1 MTEILNM
8 LRALDGMAYGIIAAI
23 LIIFA
28 VTIISGVKVRAGYAL
43 IRMKLRNKDYRRDG
57 NFQSEFINGV
67 VDDYTVGVSV
77 NGGDINTSVLV
88 DKCIQKD
95 LRGLLSGER
104 FIKSA
109 GSAMII
115 LGLMGTFLG
124 LTQSVGSISGF
135 FQTGEDISSIFQ
147 NAGEG
152 IMEALSGMGTA
163 FTTSLVG
170 VFCSIIVTIS
180 GVASRAEEARLSMIT
195 ELEDYL
201 DNTLFSMVADEYK
214 CNDTRTYV
222 AVSKAL
228 DEFLEKLKPSARVKS
243 TNLLS
248 IPGKTQEPPVQANT
262 PIMHHTSFAIRQER
276 RVSSEENNQATVEN

>member
-8 LRALDGMAYGIIAAI
+8 LRALDGMAYGIIGAI

-77 NGGDINTSVLV
+77 NGSDINTSVLV

-180 GVASRAEEARLSMIT
+180 GLASRAEEARLSMIT

-228 DEFLEKLKPSARVKS
+228 DEFLEKLKPSTKVKS

-248 IPGKTQEPPVQANT
+248 IPGKIQEAPVQANT

-276 RVSSEENNQATVEN
+276 RVPSEEDNQATVEN

>member
-8 LRALDGMAYGIIAAI
+8 LRALDGMAYGIIGAI

-77 NGGDINTSVLV
+77 NGSDINTSVLV

-180 GVASRAEEARLSMIT
+180 GLASRAEEARLSMIT

-228 DEFLEKLKPSARVKS
+228 DEFLEKLKPSTRVKS

-248 IPGKTQEPPVQANT
+248 IPGKIQEAPVQANT

-276 RVSSEENNQATVEN
+276 RVPSEEDNQATVEN

>member
-1 MTEILNM
+1 MSQIYNL
-8 LRALDGMAYGIIAAI
+8 LRSLDGQAYAVIAAI

-28 VTIISGVKVRAGYAL
+28 ITIISGVKVRAGYGL

-67 VDDYTVGVSV
+67 VDEYTVGVSV
-77 NGGDINTSVLV
+77 NGSDINTSVLV

-95 LRGLLSGER
+95 LKGLLSGER

-109 GSAMII
+109 SSAMII
-115 LGLMGTFLG
+115 MGLMGTFLG

-135 FQTGEDISSIFQ
+135 FQTGGDISNIFQ

-180 GVASRAEEARLSMIT
+180 GVTSRAEEARLSMIT

-222 AVSKAL
+222 AISKAL
-228 DEFLEKLKPSARVKS
+228 DEFLEKLKPTVKAKS
-243 TNLLS
+243 SNLLS
-248 IPGKTQEPPVQANT
+248 IPPKSQEPPVQANT
-262 PIMHHTSFAIRQER
+262 PTMHHTSFAIRQER
-276 RVSSEENNQATVEN
+276 RVPSEENNQAAVGN